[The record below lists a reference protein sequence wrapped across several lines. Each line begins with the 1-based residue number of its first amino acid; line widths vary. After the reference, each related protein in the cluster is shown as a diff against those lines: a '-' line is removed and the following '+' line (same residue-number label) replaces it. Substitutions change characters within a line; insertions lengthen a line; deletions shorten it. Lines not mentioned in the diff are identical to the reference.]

1 MLDLIETLF
10 ARYGIR
16 SLRYDGRMSR
26 EARELALAEFRQ
38 NGGPKVILV
47 RYARMTLPC
56 TAPIHMIA
64 HVFSTKCGG
73 VGLNLVSANRVVK

>member
-26 EARELALAEFRQ
+26 EAREMTLAEFRQ
-38 NGGPKVILV
+38 RGGPKVILV
-47 RYARMTLPC
+47 RYALDRARVLPLQ
-56 TAPIHMIA
+56 TTHRLM
-64 HVFSTKCGG
+64 
-73 VGLNLVSANRVVK
+73 LRV